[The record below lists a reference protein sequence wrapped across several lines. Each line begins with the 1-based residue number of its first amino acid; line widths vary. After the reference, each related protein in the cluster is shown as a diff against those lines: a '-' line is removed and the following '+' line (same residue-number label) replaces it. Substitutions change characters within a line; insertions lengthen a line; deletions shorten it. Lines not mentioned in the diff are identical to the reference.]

1 MRRVESER
9 RHRIITYEYL
19 LFQGATSQPCSV
31 KRSCENYCCLTNP
44 CQNGGTCHEVCDVN
58 KRRFNCTCAPGFAG
72 HRCHVPS
79 LQSCQEVKVFY
90 KVRPN
95 GVYSIVD
102 ERNNVFPV
110 YCDFTSETGFTW
122 TLIQSYSLQN
132 KAKFKGKSF
141 FHHDMPINQHAPEW
155 DNYRLS
161 MSGMKFV
168 GNKSTHWRATCNFP
182 TDGVDFRD
190 YIRSSKARNDL
201 LATPASYRC
210 TWYELVNIRGNRCVN
225 CTAYSPY
232 KEQLDYHIDSW
243 SSDGLGCDFDGQ
255 PNGGIDNEDN
265 FGFYQTTNPS
275 FRCTSSLASTTQ
287 FWVGGP
293 WWCIARHPSLCSS
306 IWLLKKKTKKHLTD
320 KGINA
325 VEKRAWW
332 LVTILRWLIT
342 TLSAGEWCIL
352 V

>member
-1 MRRVESER
+1 MLLLIGSS
-9 RHRIITYEYL
+9 YL
-19 LFQGATSQPCSV
+19 LFQGATSQPCNIE
-31 KRSCENYCCLTNP
+31 RSCENYCCLTNP

-58 KRRFNCTCAPGFAG
+58 NRRFNCTCTPGFAG
-72 HRCHVPS
+72 HRCQVPS
-79 LQSCQEVKVFY
+79 LQSCQEVKAFY

-95 GVYSIVD
+95 GIYSIVD
-102 ERNNVFPV
+102 ERSNVLPV

-132 KAKFKGKSF
+132 NAKFKGKAF
-141 FHHDMPINQHAPEW
+141 FHHDKPINQHAPEW
-155 DNYRLS
+155 DNYRIS

-168 GNKSTHWRATCNFP
+168 WSKSTHWRATCNFP

-190 YIRSSKARNDL
+190 YIRSSKAKNDL

-232 KEQLDYHIDSW
+232 SNQSDYHIDSGY
-243 SSDGLGCDFDGQ
+243 SDELGCDFDGQ
-255 PNGGIDNEDN
+255 SNGGILNEDN
-265 FGFYQTTNPS
+265 FGFYGTTNPS

-293 WWCIARHPSLCSS
+293 WWYIARHASLCASVCG
-306 IWLLKKKTKKHLTD
+306 LCRKKST
-320 KGINA
+320 
-325 VEKRAWW
+325 V
-332 LVTILRWLIT
+332 
-342 TLSAGEWCIL
+342 
-352 V
+352 